1 MLAVESE
8 RVWSKSPEYT
18 AADLGTAL
26 PFNHAEPAV
35 YNIAD
40 AASSPSICAGNEKAS
55 KQHKAD
61 RSADVDVDMTE
72 KDSRMFEI
80 NFIVRG

>member
-8 RVWSKSPEYT
+8 RVWSKSPEYN
-18 AADLGTAL
+18 AADFGTAL

-40 AASSPSICAGNEKAS
+40 AASSPSICAGNRKAS

-61 RSADVDVDMTE
+61 RSADVDMAE
-72 KDSRMFEI
+72 KDSRMFKLSSS
-80 NFIVRG
+80 